1 MVENEDIGV
10 AKENPEV
17 EAEDAVSVSKG
28 KLGFIVAGA
37 IKEGFLQKMME
48 YWMRNTPM
56 TSRW

>member
-48 YWMRNTPM
+48 Y
-56 TSRW
+56 